1 MKFSTKFISATENF
15 STFTNFVPAPYLRKT
30 FNIDFVPEKAEM
42 LVTGLGFYEFWLN
55 GEHMTHG
62 CLAPYISNPDNL
74 IYYDRYDLS
83 DKLKKGQNVIA
94 FALGN
99 GMQNCIGG
107 EVWDLQLARWRSA
120 PKLALCFECFG
131 ENKQVTFEADSS
143 FKVHPSPIY
152 FDDLRCGERY
162 DARNEIKGWNL
173 PEFDDSNWRSAIPVS
188 APSGEC
194 REGGHALIKKIREI
208 KPVKFYKGH
217 ISAFAH
223 SRENLPKHI
232 LPEEEYSNDGY
243 IYDFGEN
250 ITGIVRL
257 KIRGRK
263 GQKIVMSCGE
273 SLFNSGLDMM
283 NICEFQPIGMTQV
296 QVYICKGEGEE
307 IWEPMFCYHGFQY
320 CFVTGIDD
328 EQATEDLL
336 TYVVMHADI
345 AKASDFEC
353 SDELVNRLY
362 DATLRS
368 NLANMFYFPTDCPHR
383 EKNGWTGDAHLS
395 AEQFM
400 INLDAEKT
408 LREWLYSIRKAQD
421 ERGALPGIVPTAGWG
436 FEWGNGPAWDAVLTE
451 LPYRMWQYR
460 GNKDVLFENATAIF
474 RYVSYLST
482 MRDEKGLVHIGLG
495 DWLPVDN
502 VKPCPL
508 EVTDTLVSMDICS
521 KAAEIL
527 RICDMPLR
535 ADFSQRLHDELRESF
550 RKHLI
555 DDNLVV
561 YGDHQTTQAAAIYYN
576 AFNDDEKETAFAHLL
591 ELIHK
596 ADDNMTVG
604 IIGARTMFHVLA
616 SFGYEDLALHMIAK
630 PDYPSFASWITEYN
644 ANTLFEIITHN
655 PPNGFSHNHHFF
667 GDISAW
673 FIKNIAGIIP
683 NPDVK
688 DPNEILISPAFVK
701 SIGYADGS
709 YTAPTGKVSSRW
721 ERKGKEIELCIN
733 IPDGV
738 CGKIRLRHG
747 AKFADGESEIDIQS
761 GKFIITE

>member
-1 MKFSTKFISATENF
+1 MKYSTRFISATKKYCEF
-15 STFTNFVPAPYLRKT
+15 LHFVPAPYLRKT
-30 FNIDFVPEKAEM
+30 FELDFVPEKAEM

-55 GEHMTHG
+55 GEHLTKG
-62 CLAPYISNPDNL
+62 CLAPYISNPNDL
-74 IYYDRYDLS
+74 IYYDRYFLTG
-83 DKLKKGQNVIA
+83 KLRKGKNVIA

-99 GMQNCIGG
+99 GLQNPIGG
-107 EVWDLQLARWRSA
+107 EVWDFQLARWRSA
-120 PKLALCFECFG
+120 PKLALCFECSG
-131 ENKQVTFEADSS
+131 EGKKISFEADES
-143 FKVHPSPIY
+143 FKVHASPIY
-152 FDDLRCGERY
+152 FDDMRCGERY
-162 DARNEIKGWNL
+162 DARNKIDGWNL
-173 PEFDDSNWRSAIPVS
+173 PDFDDSEWNNAISVE

-194 REGGHALIKKIREI
+194 LEGGHALIKKIREI

-217 ISAFAH
+217 ISAIAH
-223 SRENLPKHI
+223 PRENLPEHI
-232 LPEEEYSNDGY
+232 LPEEEYCNDGY

-273 SLFNSGLDMM
+273 SLFDGGLDMH

-328 EQATEDLL
+328 KQATEDLL
-336 TYVVMHADI
+336 TYVVMHADVPQI
-345 AKASDFEC
+345 GGFDC
-353 SDELVNRLY
+353 SDELVNRLQ

-368 NLANMFYFPTDCPHR
+368 DLANMFYFPTDCPHR

-400 INLDAEKT
+400 MNLGTENT
-408 LREWLYSIRKAQD
+408 LREWLHSVRKSQD
-421 ERGALPGIVPTAGWG
+421 ERGALPGIVPTGGWG

-451 LPYRMWQYR
+451 LPYRIWQYR
-460 GNKDVLFENATAIF
+460 GDKRVLEKNATAIF

-482 MRDEKGLVHIGLG
+482 RLDEKGLVHIGLG
-495 DWLPVDN
+495 DWLPVGN

-508 EVTDTLVSMDICS
+508 EVTDTLISMDICK
-521 KAAEIL
+521 KATEIFSE
-527 RICDMPLR
+527 CNMPLR
-535 ADFSQRLHDELRESF
+535 AEFAQKLHDELRASF

-555 DDNLVV
+555 NDNLVV
-561 YGDHQTTQAAAIYYN
+561 YGNHQTTQAAAIYYG
-576 AFNDDEKETAFAHLL
+576 AFDENEKEEAFAHLL
-591 ELIHK
+591 KLIHN
-596 ADDNMTVG
+596 ANDNMTVG

-616 SFGYEDLALHMIAK
+616 EFGYEDLALHMIAK

-644 ANTLFEIITHN
+644 ANTLFECITHD

-673 FIKNIAGIIP
+673 FIKNLAGIIP
-683 NPDVK
+683 NADVC
-688 DPNEILISPAFVK
+688 DPNYIVISPAFVG
-701 SIGYADGS
+701 SLSYAEGW
-709 YTAPTGKVSSRW
+709 YTAPAGKISARW
-721 ERKGKEIELCIN
+721 ERTGDEIKLN
-733 IPDGV
+733 VTVPDGIT
-738 CGKIRLRHG
+738 GKIKLRHG
-747 AKFADGESEIDIQS
+747 AKFAGGENEIDIRS
-761 GKFIITE
+761 GEFIVK